1 MNYNYETTD
10 NIISIFPN
18 PFNQKFSV
26 TTQKI
31 FDKILIYN
39 SLGEKIFENKNPDS
53 SIEIDIKSNNSGIFL
68 LELHQEDLIFRK
80 RLLNINFMRHK
91 IIIII
96 LCFISNLIYS
106 QNWNL
111 IWNDEFDGLDLDNS
125 KWTHD
130 IGTGSQF
137 GLWGWGNGELQFY
150 QSQNTVVENGVA
162 KISVKEGA

>member
-1 MNYNYETTD
+1 
-10 NIISIFPN
+10 
-18 PFNQKFSV
+18 
-26 TTQKI
+26 
-31 FDKILIYN
+31 
-39 SLGEKIFENKNPDS
+39 
-53 SIEIDIKSNNSGIFL
+53 
-68 LELHQEDLIFRK
+68 
-80 RLLNINFMRHK
+80 MRHK

-162 KISVKEGA
+162 KISVKEEPNGIVD